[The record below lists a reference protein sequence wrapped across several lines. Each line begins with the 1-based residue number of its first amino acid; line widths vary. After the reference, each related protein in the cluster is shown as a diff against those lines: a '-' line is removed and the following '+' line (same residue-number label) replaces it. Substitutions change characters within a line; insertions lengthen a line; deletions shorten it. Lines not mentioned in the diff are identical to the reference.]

1 MRIHNIYAD
10 QNGETRVRDID
21 RRSVTIPID

>member
-10 QNGETRVRDID
+10 QNGETRFRGID
-21 RRSVTIPID
+21 RRSVTVAIG